1 MTTENGCLHVA
12 PRSHLG
18 GLVEHQVAAS
28 NPALREAGHRRHR
41 PARTGGRRGGRV
53 QWIMLHGSGEN
64 RTDAERVAL
73 FARYCV
79 PTCG

>member
-1 MTTENGCLHVA
+1 MTTENGCLHIA

-18 GLVEHQVAAS
+18 GLVEHQAAAS
-28 NPALREAGHRRHR
+28 NPALREAANRRHR
-41 PARTGGRRGGRV
+41 PAGTRRRRGGRV
-53 QWIMLHGSGEN
+53 QRITLHGSGEN

-79 PTCG
+79 PTPG